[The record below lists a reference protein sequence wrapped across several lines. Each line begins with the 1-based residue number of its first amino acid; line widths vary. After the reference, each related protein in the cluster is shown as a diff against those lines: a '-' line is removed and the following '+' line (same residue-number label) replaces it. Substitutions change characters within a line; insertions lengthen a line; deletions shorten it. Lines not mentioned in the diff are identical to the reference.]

1 MKNKILTIITNLFL
15 IIIFY
20 GCTNPMD
27 IQTPRDKKYIKGE
40 DYKLKGSI
48 SDFRFEENGTLK
60 NFIVKD
66 SYISIDTTQTSPRLW
81 LRLKLDDYSQDA
93 EVLDRMCIQS
103 LDLNLDSVDISSSYI
118 FNDRRRDNN
127 KLSMKI
133 ERGLNT
139 SKDTTVYAGDNFI
152 TTEIS
157 FNLNKLKGEM
167 YAYVM
172 AKLYDHKIWLEYR
185 DSTYID
191 YIMVT
196 RLDTTYDQYG
206 NIVVKEVTDTIPK
219 EVKIRI
225 EEEKRKRDSLFLTG
239 KFKMTF

>member
-1 MKNKILTIITNLFL
+1 
-15 IIIFY
+15 
-20 GCTNPMD
+20 MD

-118 FNDRRRDNN
+118 FNDRRRDN
-127 KLSMKI
+127 S
-133 ERGLNT
+133 
-139 SKDTTVYAGDNFI
+139 
-152 TTEIS
+152 
-157 FNLNKLKGEM
+157 
-167 YAYVM
+167 
-172 AKLYDHKIWLEYR
+172 
-185 DSTYID
+185 
-191 YIMVT
+191 
-196 RLDTTYDQYG
+196 
-206 NIVVKEVTDTIPK
+206 
-219 EVKIRI
+219 
-225 EEEKRKRDSLFLTG
+225 
-239 KFKMTF
+239 